1 MAKAAAPAS
10 RAHIPMATPREGEAA
25 PPVCKWA
32 VEDAPA
38 VELPVVSAAPVATTT
53 VTAVTV
59 LRLPLGRVVVDW

>member
-1 MAKAAAPAS
+1 
-10 RAHIPMATPREGEAA
+10 MATPREGEAA